1 MPIDLAATFE
11 RGGKGLIDLL
21 QFALVS
27 ARPELV
33 FVFLVREYRARP
45 TAAGAVALYDQ
56 FCAPH
61 APARVRADDVF
72 PPRDLALPAALAPVR
87 AVVGRAA
94 AFRPT
99 ADAPDPPPVP
109 TPPRHL
115 FDRAAAFVMADP
127 DGPAAACG
135 REFDPD
141 LGPLGSLPAG
151 RPTPGQRAW
160 TETNWCKLARPA
172 LVAAGFWRVAALGQ
186 P

>member
-1 MPIDLAATFE
+1 VPFDPSEAFE

-33 FVFLVREYRARP
+33 FAFLAREFRSRP
-45 TAAGAVALYDQ
+45 TAAGAVALFDQ

-61 APARVRADDVF
+61 APARVRADTL
-72 PPRDLALPAALAPVR
+72 PPRDLTLPAALAPIR
-87 AVVGRAA
+87 GAVERAA

-99 ADAPDPPPVP
+99 DDAPDPPPMP
-109 TPPRHL
+109 APPRYL
-115 FDRAAAFVMADP
+115 FDRAAALVLADP

-135 REFDPD
+135 REFDLD
-141 LGPLGSLPAG
+141 LGPLGSLPGG
-151 RPTPGQRAW
+151 RPSPGQRAW
-160 TETNWCKLARPA
+160 VETNWCKLARPA
-172 LVAAGFWRVAALGQ
+172 LVAAGFWRAASLGQ

>member
-1 MPIDLAATFE
+1 MPVDPSEVLDL
-11 RGGKGLIDLL
+11 GGKGLIDLL

-33 FVFLVREYRARP
+33 FAFLVREYRTRP

-61 APARVRADDVF
+61 APARVRADDAL
-72 PPRDLALPAALAPVR
+72 PPRDPALPAALAPVR
-87 AVVGRAA
+87 AAVERAA

-99 ADAPDPPPVP
+99 ADVADPPPVP
-109 TPPRHL
+109 IPPKYL
-115 FDRAAAFVMADP
+115 FDRAAALVLADP

-141 LGPLGSLPAG
+141 LGPLGSLPGG
-151 RPTPGQRAW
+151 RRTPGQRVW
-160 TETNWCKLARPA
+160 SETNWCKLARPA